1 MKSIWRSIKSFDWRL
16 WIVLSATLL
25 IPALYQTVRIFFLG
39 DMPADWGVNIAS
51 QLAWI
56 NLIYE
61 VIQEAFILPLFF
73 LLGQAISNKSELEN
87 RTRTGIIVTGGS
99 YLLLSIIIVAFAR
112 PLCQFMASDPN
123 TLDATVEYIRLE
135 SIASSISIIAKF
147 ITVLFVTLKKDKYM
161 YIILVV
167 QTILSVILDTF
178 LISELPFSAKL
189 GVNGIAIANIITSI
203 VLVGFA
209 IAMLYREDIQLFR
222 KKRLEFAWLKNYGK
236 IGLWSGLES
245 LIRNV
250 AFMLMISRLVNVI
263 AEQGNYWVANNF
275 IWTWLLLPATALY
288 DVIKKESAADK
299 NNIRTK
305 TLGYLV
311 LTTIFSIA
319 WLLSIPLWRP
329 FLQYVMNAEAYVTIE
344 YIVLIQS
351 AFYIIYMYNC
361 IFDGTIYGRGKT
373 FYMFIQS
380 VLVNCVYYLIMF
392 ILWIT
397 GIFIPNL
404 FSISMMFGIGMAID
418 LIPTIGCYLYLLKK
432 EKISIQ
438 WKF

>member
-25 IPALYQTVRIFFLG
+25 IPAFYQTVRIFFLG

-51 QLAWI
+51 QLAWV

-61 VIQEAFILPLFF
+61 VMQEAFILPLFF
-73 LLGQAISNKSELEN
+73 LLGQAISNRAELEN
-87 RTRTGIIVTGGS
+87 RTRTGIIITGGS

-123 TLDATVEYIRLE
+123 TLDTTVEYIRLE

-161 YIILVV
+161 YIILAV
-167 QTILSVILDTF
+167 QTILSIILDTF
-178 LISELPFSAKL
+178 LISDLSFSAQL
-189 GVNGIAIANIITSI
+189 GVNGIAIANIIASI
-203 VLVGFA
+203 VLVGLA
-209 IAMLYREDIQLFR
+209 LAMLYREDIQLFR
-222 KKRLEFAWLKNYGK
+222 KKKLEFAWLKSYGK

-263 AEQGNYWVANNF
+263 VEQGNYWVANNF

-288 DVIKKESAADK
+288 DVIKKESAVDK

-311 LTTIFSIA
+311 ITTFFSIV
-319 WLLSIPLWRP
+319 WLSSIPLWQP
-329 FLQYVMNAEAYVTIE
+329 FLRYVMNAEAYATIE
-344 YIVLIQS
+344 YIVLVQS

-380 VLVNCVYYLIMF
+380 VLVNCVYYVIMF

-397 GIFIPNL
+397 GIFIPTL
-404 FSISMMFGIGMAID
+404 FSISMMFGIGMALD

-432 EKISIQ
+432 ENIIIQ
-438 WKF
+438 WKL

>member
-73 LLGQAISNKSELEN
+73 LLGQAISNRAELEN

-123 TLDATVEYIRLE
+123 TLDATVEYIQLE

-203 VLVGFA
+203 VLVGLA
-209 IAMLYREDIQLFR
+209 IAMLYREDIRLFR
-222 KKRLEFAWLKNYGK
+222 KKRLEFAWLSNYGK

-288 DVIKKESAADK
+288 DVIKKESAANK

-329 FLQYVMNAEAYVTIE
+329 FLHYVMNAEAYVTIE

>member
-73 LLGQAISNKSELEN
+73 LLGQAISNRAELEN

-123 TLDATVEYIRLE
+123 TLDATVEYIQLE

-203 VLVGFA
+203 VLVGLA
-209 IAMLYREDIQLFR
+209 IAMLYREDIRLFR
-222 KKRLEFAWLKNYGK
+222 KKDLNLLGSK
-236 IGLWSGLES
+236 I
-245 LIRNV
+245 
-250 AFMLMISRLVNVI
+250 
-263 AEQGNYWVANNF
+263 
-275 IWTWLLLPATALY
+275 T
-288 DVIKKESAADK
+288 
-299 NNIRTK
+299 
-305 TLGYLV
+305 
-311 LTTIFSIA
+311 
-319 WLLSIPLWRP
+319 
-329 FLQYVMNAEAYVTIE
+329 
-344 YIVLIQS
+344 
-351 AFYIIYMYNC
+351 
-361 IFDGTIYGRGKT
+361 
-373 FYMFIQS
+373 
-380 VLVNCVYYLIMF
+380 
-392 ILWIT
+392 
-397 GIFIPNL
+397 
-404 FSISMMFGIGMAID
+404 
-418 LIPTIGCYLYLLKK
+418 
-432 EKISIQ
+432 EKLACGPV
-438 WKF
+438 